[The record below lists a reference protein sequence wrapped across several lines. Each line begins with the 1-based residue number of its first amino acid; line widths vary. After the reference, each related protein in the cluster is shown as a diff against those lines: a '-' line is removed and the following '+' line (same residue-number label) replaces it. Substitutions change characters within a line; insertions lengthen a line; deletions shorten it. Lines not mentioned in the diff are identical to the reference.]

1 MPSGDDDAIVAR
13 CAPLLVFGELLLSER
28 LLVELLA
35 GERFLGELF
44 LENSYWRTFGWP
56 QFLGMTHVNPFLVV
70 GSR

>member
-13 CAPLLVFGELLLSER
+13 CGPLLVFGELLLSKR

-44 LENSYWRTFGWP
+44 FGELLAGRSFLE
-56 QFLGMTHVNPFLVV
+56 
-70 GSR
+70 

>member
-35 GERFLGELF
+35 GARFLGELF
-44 LENSYWRTFGWP
+44 FGELLAGCSFLE
-56 QFLGMTHVNPFLVV
+56 
-70 GSR
+70 

>member
-13 CAPLLVFGELLLSER
+13 CGVLLGFGELLLSKR

-44 LENSYWRTFGWP
+44 FGELLAGRSFLE
-56 QFLGMTHVNPFLVV
+56 
-70 GSR
+70 

>member
-35 GERFLGELF
+35 GERFLDELFFGELLSREFLAGRSF
-44 LENSYWRTFGWP
+44 LE
-56 QFLGMTHVNPFLVV
+56 
-70 GSR
+70 